1 MRATRRNLRML
12 AGVPLAAAALLAL
25 SAGSASAAI
34 PINQPMTGMATYFN
48 DTGYGACGT
57 QINAG
62 TQLLVAVPASWWT
75 TANPNNDPLC
85 KGISVKVTYKGK
97 TLTLPVKDQC
107 PSCASTHLD
116 LSQPAFA
123 QFAPLSQGVINGIS
137 WQFVQT
143 SLSGQTVALSAPVT
157 GSVGGAATPLDGP
170 LTGF

>member
-1 MRATRRNLRML
+1 MRATRTKLSLL
-12 AGVPLAAAALLAL
+12 AGAPLVAAVLLAF
-25 SAGSASAAI
+25 SAGSAAAAI
-34 PINQPMTGMATYFN
+34 PINQPMTGMATYFT

-85 KGISVKVTYKGK
+85 KGISVKVSYQGK

-116 LSQPAFA
+116 LSKPAFA
-123 QFAPLSQGVINGIS
+123 QFAPLSQGIINGIT

-143 SLSGQTVALSAPVT
+143 SLSGQTVPVGALVT
-157 GSVGGAATPLDGP
+157 GSAAG
-170 LTGF
+170 

>member
-1 MRATRRNLRML
+1 MRATRRNPRLL

-34 PINQPMTGMATYFN
+34 PINQPMTGMATYFT

-85 KGISVKVTYKGK
+85 KGISVKVSYQGK
-97 TLTLPVKDQC
+97 TLTVPVKDKC
-107 PSCASTHLD
+107 PTCASTHLD

-123 QFAPLSQGVINGIS
+123 KFAPLDQGIINGIT

-143 SLSGQTVALSAPVT
+143 TVTGQTVPLGAPVT
-157 GSVGGAATPLDGP
+157 G
-170 LTGF
+170 

>member
-1 MRATRRNLRML
+1 ML
-12 AGVPLAAAALLAL
+12 AGVPLAAAALVGL
-25 SAGSASAAI
+25 SAGSAGAAI
-34 PINQPMTGMATYFN
+34 PINSPMSGMATYFT

-62 TQLLVAVPASWWT
+62 TQMLVAVSSAWWT
-75 TANPNNDPLC
+75 TANPNNDPVC
-85 KGISVKVTYKGK
+85 KGISVKVTYQGK

-123 QFAPLSQGVINGIS
+123 QLAPLSQGIINGIT

-143 SLSGQTVALSAPVT
+143 TLSGQTVPVGAPVT
-157 GSVGGAATPLDGP
+157 GSAG
-170 LTGF
+170 